1 MMNQMVFVLYSGA
14 IHLEA
19 ERDLKLTILSVVT
32 SAIDWSEGAYA
43 ISSFNLMTELLE
55 LIPDVNI
62 IPWIYKSP

>member
-43 ISSFNLMTELLE
+43 ISSFNLMTEL
-55 LIPDVNI
+55 
-62 IPWIYKSP
+62 